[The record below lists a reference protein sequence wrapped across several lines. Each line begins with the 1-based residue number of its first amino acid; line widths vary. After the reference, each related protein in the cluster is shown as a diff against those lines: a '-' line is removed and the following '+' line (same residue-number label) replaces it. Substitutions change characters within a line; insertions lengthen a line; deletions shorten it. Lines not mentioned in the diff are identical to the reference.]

1 MWLLASLFWQT
12 IPVRAQQQTDQLSV
26 VVQEATSQNGNQIFK
41 NLLRQGRGAEYPVV
55 LEKIFGSEA
64 ERMADAFDEDSERL
78 FQDVTTGASRKA
90 DESLQKQ
97 IKERKEKPRAKTIIE
112 PEVKTAPKAK
122 PVRKTAPR
130 SKRVGFHAPPKLD
143 WRQFA
148 FGFQPLPQQPQ
159 DGTPEIKFT
168 QTDKEIIATGEAKK
182 SFETAD
188 VKGTRTQKAETRHIN
203 DGAKFGIEIKNTQI
217 IEAVSKTDGKTF
229 RTETV
234 MMWGAEVAACPDAN
248 GVTTGT
254 GKAKVGTKTVFS
266 EGGQTATITSDFDLQ
281 AKLIGFVSDEAE
293 LTHYDLQVD
302 AYVTNSGQEDASSAI

>member
-1 MWLLASLFWQT
+1 
-12 IPVRAQQQTDQLSV
+12 
-26 VVQEATSQNGNQIFK
+26 
-41 NLLRQGRGAEYPVV
+41 
-55 LEKIFGSEA
+55 
-64 ERMADAFDEDSERL
+64 
-78 FQDVTTGASRKA
+78 
-90 DESLQKQ
+90 
-97 IKERKEKPRAKTIIE
+97 
-112 PEVKTAPKAK
+112 
-122 PVRKTAPR
+122 
-130 SKRVGFHAPPKLD
+130 
-143 WRQFA
+143 
-148 FGFQPLPQQPQ
+148 LPQPPQ

-234 MMWGAEVAACPDAN
+234 MMWGAEVAACPDVN

-302 AYVTNSGQEDASSAI
+302 AFVTNSGQEDAFKRNLTKEIKLKDGRYGIRYDIKGNTVEVSDGKYGGERLRRRWEKRRDKN